1 MAKTIIYTKTGCP
14 YCRRITEEYR
24 TRGVP
29 FEEINLSVDLDA
41 RHMVKKKY
49 RADRVPVIVRDG
61 KLVQIGDHNGMG

>member
-14 YCRRITEEYR
+14 YCRQVMDEYR
-24 TRGVP
+24 SRGTP

-41 RHMVKKKY
+41 RQMVKEKY

-61 KLVQIGDHNGMG
+61 KLVQIGNKHGMG